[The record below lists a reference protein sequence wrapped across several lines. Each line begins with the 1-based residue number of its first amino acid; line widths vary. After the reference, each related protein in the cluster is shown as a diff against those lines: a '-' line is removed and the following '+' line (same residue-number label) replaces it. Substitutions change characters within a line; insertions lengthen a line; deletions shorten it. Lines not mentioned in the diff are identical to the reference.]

1 MSVLLSIIFLQTVT
15 VPCVLVD
22 IQLMQINYKMVTLI
36 IFNIRVDK
44 LVNLFILLTKRYKLY
59 TDKLFH

>member
-1 MSVLLSIIFLQTVT
+1 MSVLLPIIFLQTVT

-44 LVNLFILLTKRYKLY
+44 LVNLFILLTKHYKLY